1 MDNTYNYAVKG
12 QQRWC
17 DVSQLVYGSPFKISE
32 IIDANP
38 EVPISA
44 IIPDGTVLK
53 VPILETVDVPTS
65 NELLPPWK
73 KV

>member
-12 QQRWC
+12 GQRWC
-17 DVSQLVYGSPFKISE
+17 DISQLVYGSPFKIAE

-38 EVPISA
+38 EVPIFA
-44 IIPDGTVLK
+44 VIPEVTVLK
-53 VPILETVDVPTS
+53 VPILETVEVPIS

-73 KV
+73 QN